1 MKKLFL
7 FASILMLAI
16 SCNTNQ
22 HISASAIGLSNLE
35 NYAAKSNLYLPNDF
49 NYLVITNQQD
59 FDNTFGIT
67 TSGNINITYPGFNAQ
82 TVVACIAQP
91 ATSKVTIRFD
101 KAEVVGKELH
111 VYCTKSE
118 SGAQL
123 KNAYIPVA
131 IAAIPKVLSA
141 RRVVFYTNGEKVM
154 TKALD
159 FNNENKSETENIT
172 KDNNTDNTKPV
183 VLKRTMRRPAV
194 I

>member
-7 FASILMLAI
+7 FASILLLAI

-22 HISASAIGLSNLE
+22 HISASAIGLVNLE
-35 NYAAKSNLYLPNDF
+35 NYAAKSNIYLPDAF
-49 NYLVITNQQD
+49 NYMVITNQQD

-67 TSGNINITYPGFNAQ
+67 TSGNVNITYPGFNAQ

-91 ATSKVTIRFD
+91 STNKVTIRFD
-101 KAEVVGKELH
+101 KAEIVGKELY
-111 VYCTKSE
+111 VYCNTSE
-118 SGAQL
+118 NEAQL

-131 IAAIPKVLSA
+131 VATIPKVLSV
-141 RRVVFYTNGEKVM
+141 RRVIFYANGEKVM

-159 FNNENKSETENIT
+159 FNNENEAENVA
-172 KDNNTDNTKPV
+172 KDNNTNNTKPV
-183 VLKRTMRRPAV
+183 VLKRIMRRPAV